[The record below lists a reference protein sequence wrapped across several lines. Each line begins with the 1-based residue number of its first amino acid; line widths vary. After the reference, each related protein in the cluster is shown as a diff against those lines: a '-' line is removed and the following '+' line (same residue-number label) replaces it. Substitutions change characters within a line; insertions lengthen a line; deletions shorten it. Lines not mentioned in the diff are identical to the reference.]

1 MGDVINLNRFR
12 KQRAKTEREEEA
24 ARNRAR
30 FGRTKEEKKKEK
42 DELARKNRDLEGKKL
57 DDSV

>member
-12 KQRAKTEREEEA
+12 KQRAKGEREEA
-24 ARNRAR
+24 ATRNRVR
-30 FGRTKEEKKKEK
+30 FGRSKEEKAKEK
-42 DELARKNRDLEGKKL
+42 SETARRNRELEGKKL

>member
-12 KQRAKTEREEEA
+12 KQRARSEREETA
-24 ARNRAR
+24 ARNRVR
-30 FGRTKEEKKKEK
+30 FGRSKEEK
-42 DELARKNRDLEGKKL
+42 ARERSETARMNRELEGKKL

>member
-12 KQRAKTEREEEA
+12 KQRAKGEREEAA
-24 ARNRAR
+24 ARNRVR
-30 FGRTKEEKKKEK
+30 FGRSKEEKAKEK
-42 DELARKNRDLEGKKL
+42 SETARRNRELEGKKL